1 MIFNFEYVS
10 VEAYIVSMK
19 AIRLNRPG
27 SVETNP
33 LKVVDIAIPRVAGT
47 QILMHVRACG
57 LCHTDL
63 HIVEG
68 ELPVQRSPLVPGH
81 QIVGIVEAVGP
92 DVGSH
97 RPGDR
102 VGVPWLNA
110 VCGKCRFCVSG
121 RENLCVNARFT
132 GYHVDGGYADY
143 VIIDESAAY
152 SIPTLFSDEGAA
164 PLLCAGVIGFRAVRL
179 SDIKP
184 GGRVGL
190 YGFGASAHIAIQ
202 ILRHWG
208 CEVYVFTRSHHHRDL
223 ATELGAA
230 WTGSAE
236 EHPPDPIDSAI
247 IFAPA
252 GQLVVSALKV
262 LDKGGTVALAGIHM
276 STIPAFE
283 YDVLYHERTIRS
295 VANSTR
301 QDVRDLL
308 ELAGKIP
315 LHTEV
320 ETFPLAD
327 ANRAL
332 QRLKKSEIRASGVLV
347 VDW

>member
-1 MIFNFEYVS
+1 
-10 VEAYIVSMK
+10 MK
-19 AIRLNRPG
+19 ALQLNQPG
-27 SVETNP
+27 PVEGNP
-33 LKVVDIAIPRVAGT
+33 LRIVDLDIPRIAGS
-47 QILMHVRACG
+47 QLLLHVRACG

-68 ELPVQRSPLVPGH
+68 ELPVQKRPLVPGH

-92 DVGSH
+92 DVRSY
-97 RPGDR
+97 RLGDR

-110 VCGKCRFCVSG
+110 VCGKCRFCTSG
-121 RENLCVNARFT
+121 RENLCDNARFT
-132 GYHVDGGYADY
+132 GYHVDGGYAEY
-143 VIIDESAAY
+143 VVVDESAAY
-152 SIPTLFSDEGAA
+152 SIPTLFSDEEAA
-164 PLLCAGVIGFRAVRL
+164 PLLCAGVIGFRALRL

-184 GGRVGL
+184 GGRIGL

-236 EHPPDPIDSAI
+236 EHPPHLSDSAV

-276 STIPAFE
+276 SPIPGFE
-283 YDVLYHERTIRS
+283 YNILYHERTLRS

-308 ELAGKIP
+308 ELAGRIP
-315 LHTEV
+315 LQTET
-320 ETFPLAD
+320 EAFPLAD
-327 ANRAL
+327 VNRAL

-347 VDW
+347 VEGEGEGRGSKE